1 MCKFCEMNL
10 VIQPNEGPQLEFGLK
25 TGKFG
30 DMIKL
35 SLNRYRKELHINI
48 DKYQDLAIV
57 DRTCL
62 MYNIGVLDPVKDW
75 PEPRYAVWKIKYC
88 PFCGKEL
95 KADE

>member
-10 VIQPNEGPQLEFGLK
+10 VIEPNEGPQLEFGLK

-62 MYNIGVLDPVKDW
+62 MYNTGVLDPVKDW

-95 KADE
+95 KGDE

>member
-1 MCKFCEMNL
+1 MCKFCETNA
-10 VIQPNEGPQLEFGLK
+10 VIVPDKGPQLEFGLK

-30 DMIKL
+30 DIIKL
-35 SLNRYRKELHINI
+35 SLNRHKKELHINI
-48 DKYQDLAIV
+48 DKYQNPEIA

-62 MYNIGVLDPVKDW
+62 MYNNGVLDPVKDW

-95 KADE
+95 NGDE

>member
-10 VIQPNEGPQLEFGLK
+10 VIEPNEGPQLEFGLK

-35 SLNRYRKELHINI
+35 SLNRHRKELYINI
-48 DKYQDLAIV
+48 DKYQDPAIA

-62 MYNIGVLDPVKDW
+62 MYNTGVLDPVKD
-75 PEPRYAVWKIKYC
+75 
-88 PFCGKEL
+88 
-95 KADE
+95 

>member
-1 MCKFCEMNL
+1 MCKFCETNA
-10 VIQPNEGPQLEFGLK
+10 VIVPDKGPQLEFGLK

-35 SLNRYRKELHINI
+35 SLNRHRKELHINI

-62 MYNIGVLDPVKDW
+62 MYNIGVLDPVEDW
-75 PEPRYAVWKIKYC
+75 P
-88 PFCGKEL
+88 
-95 KADE
+95 